1 LAVNIGPR
9 IGIDGE
15 SEYRKQLNSIINQAK
30 LLDSEMKKVTSAF
43 DENENA
49 QENLTQQTEV
59 LQKQMDNQR
68 KKIEL
73 LTEYQEKAT
82 QKMREAAKAVEATRQ
97 EYGENSIEL
106 QRAQREYEQTENAV
120 RQTTI
125 QINKSET
132 AYNKLAKE
140 MKDTQAQADR
150 LDGDLDDV
158 ADSLQEGESAAF
170 DFGDALKAGLLS
182 EAITSGI
189 GALKD
194 GVKSLVEDTKEYR
207 TIMGSLE
214 ASSQKAGYSAE
225 ETSEIYKNLYGVL
238 ADPQT
243 AATTTA
249 NLQAIGLEQEQLTE
263 VANAAIGAW
272 ATYGDSIPIDS
283 LSEAINETIQAGVV
297 TGTFADVLNW
307 AGTNED
313 EFNTKLED
321 AADSSERAS
330 IVLDELSRQGLPE
343 LGEAWRNSNKDLVE
357 ANENTA
363 DFEETSAEL
372 AEKIA
377 PVSNAVQKGFNGIL
391 EAAVDM
397 LDGIDTDNLV
407 DGIEDIFDVVEDLVK
422 FVIQNGDTIISI
434 LTGIGSAVAAWK
446 IGSKLKD
453 ITTKAKESTGILGK
467 FNSKLGAASIGAGLF
482 VGALEWLIASEKALV
497 TETEIAQEAL
507 DKRAESLDTLKES
520 YNDVAAAA
528 DVSAAN
534 QVAELDYIE
543 KLYQELD
550 TLAGANG
557 RVAEADRER
566 AEFII
571 GQLNEA
577 LGTELSL
584 TGDQIQN
591 YDELEGNIY
600 DVIEAKKAE
609 ILLSASEEKYREA
622 IQGRTEAETL
632 NAQNYIAL
640 MQQKERVDKQ
650 YTDFARYYYDEQ
662 GNIIR
667 TATTEGE
674 RRKLEEYQADK
685 KLLEEMQL
693 EYDESNAHLQQY
705 YSDIESYESASIAI
719 TEGNTAKA
727 LEILNNQTNGIITA
741 NELMGQSELEA
752 TQTLGQQYAERLA
765 NMQSYYENYKNG
777 VAGYTEE
784 GLRQIAADTEKARIA
799 FENGG
804 GQMIDG
810 VLTGIDGKE
819 IDLKTTIETL
829 TGKDVPKWAR
839 DALGDE
845 PYNIGEEMMDDME
858 DGIDDFAW
866 KVARAAVSAAT
877 GAVNATKRTLNS
889 HSSSRA
895 YPNGDQ
901 NNLSLQSADT
911 STKYNK
917 SSKENYAFTPLPLSV
932 LNFEPSMVTS
942 MGQAMNRVEHSLR
955 GSIDEISTSITPFS
969 LPASEMNRISNI
981 SYSYGDVNIQVVASP
996 GMDEQ
1001 ALADAVMNRMQVLY
1015 NRRGAAI

>member
-1 LAVNIGPR
+1 
-9 IGIDGE
+9 
-15 SEYRKQLNSIINQAK
+15 
-30 LLDSEMKKVTSAF
+30 MKKVTSAF

-82 QKMREAAKAVEATRQ
+82 QKMREAAKAVEAARQ

-397 LDGIDTDNLV
+397 LDGIDTDKLV

-422 FVIQNGDTIISI
+422 FVLRNGDKI
-434 LTGIGSAVAAWK
+434 LALIGGIAAGFAAWK
-446 IGSKLKD
+446 IGSIISDFISKIKAADGVLKLFN
-453 ITTKAKESTGILGK
+453 TTMAANPAAAVATAIGLVVTALG
-467 FNSKLGAASIGAGLF
+467 F
-482 VGALEWLIASEKALV
+482 LISSEGELQS
-497 TETEIAQEAL
+497 ETEKTREALKERSEAL
-507 DKRAESLDTLKES
+507 DDLKTS
-520 YNDVAAAA
+520 YDEVSEAA
-528 DVSAAN
+528 DERAGK
-534 QVAELDYIE
+534 ELAQIE
-543 KLYQELD
+543 HVQDLYTELENLVD
-550 TLAGANG
+550 ANG
-557 RVAEADRER
+557 RVMEADQGR
-566 AEFII
+566 AGFIV
-571 GQLNEA
+571 GELNRA
-577 LGTELSL
+577 LGIEMEMVD
-584 TGDQIQN
+584 GQIQN
-591 YDELEGNIY
+591 YEEYEGAIY
-600 DVIEAKKAE
+600 DLIDAKKAE
-609 ILLSASEEKYREA
+609 IFLSSSEEKYREA
-622 IQGRTEAETL
+622 IENRTEAETL

-640 MQQKERVDKQ
+640 TDQKSKMDEKYGDLLKK
-650 YTDFARYYYDEQ
+650 YTDEQ
-662 GNIIR
+662 LHTRI
-667 TATTEGE
+667 EGISSQ
-674 RRKLEEYQADK
+674 EEALRASYVQDK
-685 KLLEEMQL
+685 KLLDDMQL
-693 EYDESNAHLQQY
+693 EYDESNAQLQQY

-741 NELMGQSELEA
+741 NDLMEQSELEA
-752 TQTLGQQYAERLA
+752 TQTLGQQYAERLT
-765 NMQSYYENYKNG
+765 NMHSFYENYKNG
-777 VAGYTEE
+777 VDGYTEE

-829 TGKDVPKWAR
+829 TGKDVPKWAS

-845 PYNIGEEMMDDME
+845 PYNIGIDIG
-858 DGIDDFAW
+858 DGMVSGMNASQRR
-866 KVARAAVSAAT
+866 VARAAANLAIQAIGSAR
-877 GAVNATKRTLNS
+877 NTLDS
-889 HSSSRA
+889 HSPSRVFQEI
-895 YPNGDQ
+895 GQ
-901 NNLSLQSADT
+901 DT
-911 STKYNK
+911 G
-917 SSKENYAFTPLPLSV
+917 EG
-932 LNFEPSMVTS
+932 FELGIEES
-942 MGQAMNRVEHSLR
+942 MGQAIDTIEHTLR
-955 GSIDEISTSITPFS
+955 GGIGEVSASIAPFS
-969 LPASEMNRISNI
+969 LPESVMERSSPR
-981 SYSYGDVNIQVVASP
+981 SYSYGDVQIQVVASP